1 MEPQFETV
9 GQYVAWLMAPES
21 AGNAYSR
28 SLAKQLDEKIS
39 QKFVVTKRDADT
51 RISIGPR
58 S

>member
-9 GQYVAWLMAPES
+9 GQYVAWLMTPES

-51 RISIGPR
+51 
-58 S
+58 